1 MADLWSERDG
11 ALPDAQFLHPYY
23 RDRAIPPRLARRC
36 RYRLNQEELMNDRIL
51 RALRRE
57 TVDRTPVW
65 LMRQAGRSLPK
76 YNESRAEREM
86 FDLLRDPAAAADITA
101 MPLEYYDV
109 DAAVLYNDLSTPY
122 FAAGFDLEM
131 VKGVGPV
138 VHDPIMKPEDVER
151 LTPFDPRVELD
162 YNLDQIRLLVERLNV
177 PVLGFVGAPFTLASY
192 LIMGQRSRDLAELK
206 TFMWS
211 EPEAWNRLADFWARH
226 MAEFAVAQHE
236 AGAGAVQV
244 FDSWAGA
251 LAPGDYEEFVLPHM
265 RTIFERLEQASVPS
279 INFFNGNPA
288 LLRLV
293 AEGGG
298 DAISV
303 DWRLPIDEAWRV
315 IGEDR
320 AIQGNLD
327 PCALLAGEEFALRRT
342 KEILDRVG
350 GRPGHIFNLG
360 HGILA
365 DTDWRVARSVID
377 FVHEYTSR

>member
-1 MADLWSERDG
+1 
-11 ALPDAQFLHPYY
+11 
-23 RDRAIPPRLARRC
+23 
-36 RYRLNQEELMNDRIL
+36 MNDRIL

-57 TVDRTPVW
+57 PVDRTPVW
-65 LMRQAGRSLPK
+65 FMRQAGRSLPR

-86 FDLLRDPAAAADITA
+86 FDLLRDPEAAADITA
-101 MPLEYYDV
+101 MPLDYYAV

-138 VHDPIMKPEDVER
+138 VHNPIELPEDVDR
-151 LTPFDPRVELD
+151 LTPFDPRKALD
-162 YNLDQIRLLVERLNV
+162 YNLDQIRLLVKRLDV
-177 PVLGFVGAPFTLASY
+177 PILGFVGAPFTLCSY
-192 LIMGQRSRDLAELK
+192 LIVGGRSRDLAELK

-211 EPEAWNRLADFWARH
+211 ETDAWNRLAGFWAEH
-226 MAEFAVAQHE
+226 MAEFAIAQHE

-251 LAPGDYEEFVLPHM
+251 LSPGDYEEFVFPHM
-265 RTIFERLEQASVPS
+265 RTIFGRLEAAGVPS
-279 INFFNGNPA
+279 INFFNGNPG
-288 LLRLV
+288 LLPLV
-293 AEGGG
+293 AQAGG
-298 DAISV
+298 DAVSV
-303 DWRLPIDEAWRV
+303 DWRLPIDEAWRI

-327 PCALLAGEEFALRRT
+327 PVALLAGESFALRRT

-360 HGILA
+360 HGILPG
-365 DTDWRVARSVID
+365 TDWRVARAVID
-377 FVHEYTSR
+377 FVHEYTSRR